1 MRVLVVLAIVGR
13 LLRLFS
19 LAFVPP
25 LLFAVF
31 DAEWTVAANFGIA
44 LGATL
49 VFGFLFPMVEKE
61 EMRVLHRAEALAV
74 VSLTWLAI
82 ALFGAIPFSLAG
94 LSFADSFFEA
104 MSGFTTTGATILTDF
119 SMEKWGK
126 AFFLWRAMTQW
137 IGGMGVIA
145 LFVVV
150 LPKLGIAGRQ
160 LFFAEASGAPG
171 EAVSPSVR
179 HAASRLWGL
188 YVALTAVLIGLLVGV
203 GYDVYDAVCNAFT
216 TLAAGGFSPNGESIM
231 GYHNPAGEW
240 ILTVFM
246 VISGMSFPLLYVT
259 LLRRPLAI
267 FRDEEFRFY
276 LLATVLGAVG
286 LALVLMNRHGVEA
299 GEAIRAGAFQAAS
312 IISSTGFASAD
323 YNLWGDAAKI
333 IIFFL
338 MLFGGCA
345 GSAAGGPK
353 AIRHLLV
360 MKHIFREF
368 KRVLHPRAVI
378 AIKYKGKAVDDN
390 IMRTIFT
397 LVLVF
402 MAVYFFLGVFL
413 VLSGH
418 DIITAFSASLAT
430 VGNVGPGVN
439 AAGPMGNFAFFGDG
453 EKVVMTLG
461 MWLGRLE
468 MLTVLS
474 LVHWHV
480 WRDLHWRRFKPLP
493 PAPLPKPSDPPPGA
507 KRRPTGVGWR
517 RR

>member
-13 LLRLFS
+13 MLRLFC

-25 LLFAVF
+25 LVFAIF
-31 DAEWTVAANFGIA
+31 DSDWSVAAHFGIA
-44 LGATL
+44 LAATL
-49 VFGFLFPMVEKE
+49 IFGFLFPMVDKE

-74 VSLTWLAI
+74 VSLTWLSI

-94 LSFADSFFEA
+94 ISFADSFFEA

-119 SMEKWGK
+119 SMDRWGR
-126 AFFLWRAMTQW
+126 AFFLWRAMTHW

-179 HAASRLWGL
+179 HAASRLWAL
-188 YVALTAVLIGLLVGV
+188 YVALTGVLIALLVGV
-203 GYDVYDAVCNAFT
+203 GLDVFDAVCNAFAT
-216 TLAAGGFSPNGESIM
+216 VAAGGFSPNGESIM
-231 GYHNPAGEW
+231 GYHNPAAEW
-240 ILTVFM
+240 IITAFM
-246 VISGMSFPLLYVT
+246 FISGMSYPLLYVT
-259 LLRRPLAI
+259 LLRRPMAI

-276 LLATVLGAVG
+276 LFVTLLGAAG
-286 LALVLMNRHGVEA
+286 LTLVLTNRHGVGL
-299 GEAIRAGAFQAAS
+299 GEAVRAGAFQAAS

-323 YNLWGDAAKI
+323 FNLWGDAAKI

-338 MLFGGCA
+338 MLIGSSA
-345 GSAAGGPK
+345 GSAGGGPK

-360 MKHIFREF
+360 GKHILNEF
-368 KRVLHPRAVI
+368 KRVLHPRAVL
-378 AIKYKGKAVDDN
+378 AVKYKGKAVDEN
-390 IMRTIFT
+390 IMRTIFA

-402 MAVYFFLGVFL
+402 MGAYFLLGTFL

-418 DIITAFSASLAT
+418 DIMTAFSASLAT
-430 VGNVGPGVN
+430 IGNVGPGVN

-453 EKVVMTLG
+453 EKIVMALG

-468 MLTVLS
+468 MLTVLA
-474 LVHWHV
+474 LVHSHV

-493 PAPLPKPSDPPPGA
+493 PPVAVDSAAAPRTG
-507 KRRPTGVGWR
+507 RRPTGTNWPRV
-517 RR
+517 